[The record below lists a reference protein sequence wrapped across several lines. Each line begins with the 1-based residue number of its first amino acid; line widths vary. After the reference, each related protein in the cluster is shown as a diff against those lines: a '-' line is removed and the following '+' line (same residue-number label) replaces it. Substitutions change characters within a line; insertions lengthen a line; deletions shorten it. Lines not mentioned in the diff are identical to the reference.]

1 MACAPLLPESVTASA
16 PAIEKKKAA
25 AAKAIASFTFIL
37 KSPKFVGIL
46 I

>member
-1 MACAPLLPESVTASA
+1 MACVPLFPERVTASA

-25 AAKAIASFTFIL
+25 AAKTIASFTFIL
-37 KSPKFVGIL
+37 TSPKFVGFL